1 MKAIVI
7 TKPGGP
13 EVLKYDNVPTPEPQG
28 NEVRI
33 AVKATAVNQADIL
46 QRRGQY
52 PAPPTCPADIPG
64 LEYSGVIEKI
74 GPDVKELA
82 IGQNVFGLVAGGSY
96 AEFIITD
103 ARTVAPMPSNLSFE
117 EAAAIPE
124 AYITAYDAM
133 VSQCKLAAGETVLIN
148 AVGSGVGSAAV
159 QIASVIGAT
168 SIGSSRTAE
177 KLEPAIKLG
186 LNKGILVKD
195 KSLSKLVLEATN
207 NKGVDVVLELVG
219 GDYVTEDVA
228 CMTYKGRIVVVG
240 LLAGAKADLNLA
252 ALLSKRLQI
261 RGTTLR
267 ARPLEEKIEVNKT
280 FIRELVPHIADGCL
294 KPVIDCIMNLDQ
306 AAKAHEYV
314 SSGDHFGKVVLK
326 V

>member
-7 TKPGGP
+7 TKHGGP
-13 EVLKYDNVPTPEPQG
+13 EVLKYDDVPTPEPQSQ
-28 NEVRI
+28 EVRV

-46 QRRGQY
+46 QRRGLY

-74 GPDVKELA
+74 GTDVKELA
-82 IGQNVFGLVAGGSY
+82 VGQKVFGLVAGGSY
-96 AEFIITD
+96 AQYIVTD
-103 ARTVAPMPSNLSFE
+103 ARTVAPMPANLSFE

-133 VSQCKLAAGETVLIN
+133 VSQCKLKAGETVLIN

-159 QIASVIGAT
+159 QIASVIGAI
-168 SIGSSRTAE
+168 SIGSSRSAE

-195 KSLSKLVLEATN
+195 KSLSQLVLETTN

-219 GDYVTEDVA
+219 GGYVSEDVA
-228 CMTYKGRIVVVG
+228 CMTYRGRIIVVG

-280 FIRELVPHIADGCL
+280 FIRELLPHILEGRL
-294 KPVIDCIMNLDQ
+294 KPVIDRVMNLDE
-306 AAKAHEYV
+306 AAQAHEYV

-326 V
+326 L